1 MAYWSNVSCLKG
13 RFWFKPL
20 AGHHASTDNFV
31 FMNRITE
38 IFRLCN
44 YLGRNL
50 NRLARTLTEILT
62 VIAPESLPFSRICV
76 REENLALFFC
86 VCVLLSLLFFLSR
99 FDAYNVLFFID
110 SEINSAWN
118 LKTLIINYVFSLAL
132 VFSPGL
138 LRSPFNLQF
147 YVQELPLQEL
157 NCIEVN

>member
-1 MAYWSNVSCLKG
+1 MLATT
-13 RFWFKPL
+13 PL
-20 AGHHASTDNFV
+20 LTTLLV

-50 NRLARTLTEILT
+50 NRLARTLTEILI

-76 REENLALFFC
+76 REENVALSLF
-86 VCVLLSLLFFLSR
+86 VCVLLLLFFFSL
-99 FDAYNVLFFID
+99 FDAYNALCFIE
-110 SEINSAWN
+110 SKINSAWN
-118 LKTLIINYVFSLAL
+118 LKTMIINYVFSLAL

-138 LRSPFNLQF
+138 IRSPLNLQF